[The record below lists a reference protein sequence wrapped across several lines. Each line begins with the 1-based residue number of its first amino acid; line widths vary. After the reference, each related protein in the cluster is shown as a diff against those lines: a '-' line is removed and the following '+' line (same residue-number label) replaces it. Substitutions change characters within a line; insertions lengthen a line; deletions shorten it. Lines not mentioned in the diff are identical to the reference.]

1 MATKAGDITFG
12 VGFQVDKTGLQQ
24 VQQQLQQL
32 QSGLKTTDIM
42 KINNSSLQE
51 AIQQL
56 TKIQSTAQDVQ
67 NVMTKAFNP
76 KIGSLNLSKFQSEL
90 KIAGHSIESIY
101 KDFNMAGAAGQAAF
115 RSVATQTLTANVQLK
130 EHNKL
135 LLDMGKTLAN
145 SFKYTVSYGVLNN
158 LTGAIQSA
166 FQYSKSLDSSLNDI
180 RIVTDKSANDM
191 ERFAESANQ
200 AAKELGKSTID
211 YTKAS
216 LIYYQQGLADEDV
229 EARTDVTLKAANVTG
244 QSTAEVSEQL
254 TAVWNG
260 YKVSAEEAELY
271 VDKLAAVAATTA
283 SDLEELS
290 TGMSKVASAANSMGV
305 DIDQLNGML
314 STIVSVTRQ
323 APESAG
329 TALKTIFARMGD
341 LELNGEDEFGV
352 SLGQVSGTLDS
363 VGIKILDATGNL
375 RKMGKVIE
383 EVGNKWNTG
392 AWTDAEKQA
401 IAIELAGKRQ
411 YNNLLALFDNW
422 DMYNKAIET
431 SMEAQGTLQ
440 KQQDIYMEST
450 AAHLQ
455 QMQAAWEGVK
465 DAILKPDDVNLVVD
479 AFSTFGTITE
489 SLIENLGGLKG
500 ILSLV
505 GAVGLQAFG
514 PSIGNAIAN
523 MVNNFDIAK
532 QQALSMKLELEAVN
546 KLRQSD
552 AYGKDAGIT
561 FIVDEAE
568 KLQSFYATLDT
579 ETVNTYKN
587 LLKVASEAKNTAIQ
601 YETMAEAAAKMVSAI
616 NGSQVNKE
624 GLLFGSQSDEVFLA
638 ISNLDDE
645 LAKVENHLA
654 EVGNLGSGDIV
665 MLGKTAR
672 TAAVDIG
679 ALGQKLGGFKDSSSA
694 VRQAAEELK
703 ILSNNGTISKDI
715 LTKNLHI
722 IQNEI
727 ERLKGNL
734 ENFGGISAEEMK
746 EAEIAAQQLAEQVE
760 HAGAVLETQNI
771 TAQITSSLGALTQFS
786 FGITSLG
793 NALST
798 LFNENASIEEKFT
811 SMFTGGLIGITTL
824 ISSVS
829 QLSKALLG
837 ESNIL
842 TVVTTLHKIRTAT
855 IKEENVAEL
864 TSIACEKIKAAATK
878 KKVAAIMAEI
888 VNRKVNIASLNK
900 ETAAELI
907 NKIAAEQ
914 NIKLKDT
921 TIAKMVQSIL
931 KLKNETFALNENT
944 VAKLANKAAS
954 LSLVAVIGTIIAAAG
969 VAAVAIHKYNEKLRE
984 NRIETNKTR
993 MEALN
998 SSIETLKSNQELIQS
1013 YKDLYHEYEISGEEN
1028 KELTNK
1034 ALELCDAY
1042 DLENEKILAL
1052 QGNYKTL
1059 NAIIAEK
1066 ERQEASQLANEART
1080 GKNITQE
1087 TAKDSLLGI
1096 KGNDAL
1102 VRSDG
1107 SARVR
1112 LDSGAWTGLGSN
1124 DDEIEQLL
1132 RNSRGYTIGQGG
1144 NTFKEYSNLKE
1155 LYEGLAEDLKTI
1167 QNSDIANYSSSDVYK
1182 KLKEQY
1188 DSMTESYESYLKYID
1203 EEKQATLTL
1212 YELDNQN
1219 NVSTFNKPFK
1229 SEDYQQFKNEVDNLR
1244 DYLVTNLG
1252 LAGDELNSAVSAYLG
1267 SLDNEYAA
1275 HYQALEKFNQHLLKS
1290 DIADTLEGLDNIQL
1304 EYLISIGYTGMGTK
1318 EQLDKILSHMPD
1330 DGSNHTTITLDYI
1343 EGIKTAV
1350 SDNKLTKKEAKEYAQ
1365 NLAGASTE
1373 NPIAYAGFAN
1383 KGSGAQF
1390 EIVQQ
1395 AENEGIAS
1403 EVKQM
1408 QEILDIQARQN
1419 EIINQQKDVEDV
1431 IAQNREMV
1439 NHLKQQEVEYQGESY
1454 TLAMLETEQEQ
1465 LKKDILEAEKA
1476 GDAERVVELNAQLKN
1491 SEAITDAVKEQLGVF
1506 DYYNNALITATAEAE
1521 RLKNNLEEASNVDF
1535 SNIELQAFDLIDQ
1548 SIDTTIKKISDL
1560 TSAAELIG
1568 AGFQVA
1574 ADDVEKLAKAYPE
1587 IFEGAS
1593 VAAEDMMQLN
1603 KEVVQNFIQ
1612 GKQEENK
1619 AEIESQIKKLQ
1630 AKRELLVAERDSN
1643 VKRIEILTQYLNHDI
1658 TVSQTQEQLSAE
1670 LNKYKQTVDDICT
1683 RNGIDNLQQGLNA
1696 NNEVSSNILQN
1707 IKTLYDAY
1715 DQLGAKAAAALA
1727 GEDYKGKM
1735 NIGSISSH
1743 NIRTWTEHSEDID
1756 NFNGSERIQKF
1767 YQEALT
1773 QVQELAAENEIL
1785 NAEIG
1790 ETDTGI
1796 ANLQGTLT
1804 KMEGVLGRIS
1814 SGKAGKKSNKSGGS
1828 SAQPDK
1834 KDLLHAEKEIDLY
1847 HNINLELDEIEHQM
1861 KMLQKA
1867 EDKAF
1872 GKNYLDN
1879 LNTQNKLLE
1888 KQKKLLKE
1896 KLQLTANDMATRRAQ
1911 LAEMGAAFDEEGYMT
1926 NYNALLTER
1935 LNKYNELV
1943 TAYNAMGTVQQK
1955 TSKQSIEDAK
1965 KEFDLLKERV
1975 SEYDKLFNSFSS
1987 LEEELQD
1994 KMDEQI
2000 ENQIKAFNYEVDV
2013 RLDMAEATRNW
2024 NDFYE
2029 KVIEDI
2035 EGIEDPVK
2043 KIITSMQT
2051 GLKNFESYYNGRD
2064 GLGSIQYLTEH
2075 VRETM
2080 AQVESIKNTGTSSVY
2095 GDNMSAAVEDLKKY
2109 NDSLMENLE
2118 GAQDIIN
2125 KIKDSYLDAIDEAND
2140 KLEEQTKQY
2149 EYIADLI
2156 NHDMNMVELLGGED
2170 DYADLARYY
2179 EMMHANNMQNVEF
2192 LRMQRDAIKAQLDA
2206 VEEGSEAWKK
2216 LYEQVQDAQKDLN
2229 SAVEDSLN
2237 NIIDKYSN
2245 AIKNIF
2251 DKLNKSV
2258 TSGLGLDY
2266 MQESYDRQVDNGDNY
2281 LDDPNRLYAI
2291 EKIRNKYKDAL
2302 NSTSD
2307 LAAQRKIADVMAQ
2320 QLKYLEE
2327 KDQLS
2332 QYEVERAEKIYDLT
2346 MKQIALQEAQAN
2358 KSQLRLKRDA
2368 QGNYSYQYVADQDA
2382 MNDAQQEVNDAMNDL
2397 YNFDL
2402 ENYRDI
2408 LGQATELT
2416 KEYEELVTEILE
2428 NAALSEEERTQRL
2441 AEVKNWYYTEMNAL
2455 EEQLAINKVNLQE
2468 SANMELE
2475 ELYRQNNEVFQG
2487 VIFEEM
2493 VPGWNG
2499 ALDEMVTNFT
2509 EDFIPRCEESMRDL
2523 EAETE
2528 KYQNDVHALEQSA
2541 NQDFTAI
2548 RGGIDLTITETQSL
2562 MHSNSE
2568 LIDTYY
2574 REMGAITDV
2583 LGKLD
2588 DLIHKYDDVRDAAV
2602 RMAEAASQAYQ
2613 QIQLTQYKA
2622 MEAEKFVGQGNLNNY
2637 NNAVGKVTDGDGS
2650 DRNGSSSG
2658 QTKSQNPTITI
2669 QGTYYWRV
2677 ESSGITAASG
2687 GPMRMN
2693 EAKEKCEEVAKSV
2706 LGDYTITLEGST
2718 YVARKKVHV
2727 TSTYKGGK
2735 MTTQYWVGANPNYRF
2750 ATGGYTGDWHSN
2762 DGKLAILDSKE
2773 LVLNADDTK
2782 NMLDAVNVVRH
2793 IVASLDGSM
2802 NARVAGMAINPDIS
2816 QALSQV
2822 GGASA
2827 IDQNVTISASF
2838 PNVSSHTE
2846 IEQAFENLVNRASQ
2860 AAWSTRV

>member
-1 MATKAGDITFG
+1 MATRAGDITFG
-12 VGFQVDKTGLQQ
+12 VGFQVDKSGLQQ
-24 VQQQLQQL
+24 VQQSLQQIQNMSKEKFMEL
-32 QSGLKTTDIM
+32 NPTLNTIQV
-42 KINNSSLQE
+42 E
-51 AIQQL
+51 QQL
-56 TKIQSTAQDVQ
+56 KALKKTAQDVGIAL
-67 NVMTKAFNP
+67 NNSFNA
-76 KIGSLNLSKFQSEL
+76 KLNTFNLSTFNQQLQTAEKTVDQLYRQFSQ
-90 KIAGHSIESIY
+90 AGEI
-101 KDFNMAGAAGQAAF
+101 GAAAF
-115 RSVATQTLTANVQLK
+115 RQMTTQSLTANVQLK
-130 EHNKL
+130 QSNQL
-135 LLDMGKTLAN
+135 LTDMGKTLLN
-145 SFKYTVSYGVLNN
+145 SFKYTLSYGTLNLLSSSIRN
-158 LTGAIQSA
+158 A
-166 FQYSKSLDSSLNDI
+166 FQYSKALDSSLNDI
-180 RIVTDKSANDM
+180 RIVTDKSADDM
-191 ERFAESANQ
+191 ERFAQSANK
-200 AAKELGKSTID
+200 AAKELGQSTTD

-216 LIYYQQGLADEDV
+216 LIYYQQGLEETDV
-229 EARTDVTLKAANVTG
+229 TARTDVTLKAANVTG
-244 QSTAEVSEQL
+244 QSTQEVSEQL

-260 YKVSAEEAELY
+260 YKVSAAEAELY

-290 TGMSKVASAANSMGV
+290 TGMSKVASAAAAMGV
-305 DIDQLNGML
+305 DVDQLNGML
-314 STIVSVTRQ
+314 STIISVTRQ

-341 LELNGEDEFGV
+341 LKINGEDEFGV
-352 SLGQVSGTLDS
+352 SLGEVSGQLAE
-363 VGIKILDATGNL
+363 VGVNIMNAKGEL
-375 RKMGKVIE
+375 RDMGEVIE
-383 EVGNKWNTG
+383 EVGQKWNSG
-392 AWTDAEKQA
+392 VWSGAEKQA

-422 DMYNKAIET
+422 DMYNKAVET
-431 SMEAQGTLQ
+431 SMKSQGTLQ

-450 AAHLQ
+450 VAHLQKMRTSLEGVKDSLLEPNDINPILDGLTSFIEILEKAVDMVGGLQGLFAGLAPVILKAMGPSLASGIDNIINNRAIEEQNQALYQSQMSSIYNLKNSSAYKEDTDLQKLVDSADRLYSSYKVLEPEQQKQLQNMLLQQQKASETAKAYDNMAKSAAENAKNYADDAGFSSSSVKSGYGTQTFKELQKDGDEFLKRLQKIGSSTDEDTKKLQ
-455 QMQAAWEGVK
+455 QMQRVVK
-465 DAILKPDDVNLVVD
+465 DAFVDGDYSFALKNMSKDSYDAIMDIVQDQSFVDEGWEGWKNKIRQVESEFIKMKKTGEDGLGAMSAEAQKARQESQDLGNALETALNSAKRTSSINSFIQFSTSISQMVFAVNTLSNAFKALEDDSLSANEKISQIFMAASMGLPSLISSFNSLKETLGVTNSLWTVLNATEGTGLALGELTVALFNKKKMQAIIDNNLRMLSIKLGKQEAFESREITAAELLELAAKEGNAAATTDLAGRTKILINLQQKLAESILASPFVAVTAAIVVATTAIVAYKNHLDEVAKAERQTNLERIQSNDKLIEEAENNKTLVDSYNKLYNKYKTTGEAKEDLVTSTEELIKQYGIEDGQLLLLQGDYDTLSQKINKAREAELERQKITSQSNLRTISMDAEQAEQGKWYQRGVATTTYGPGASRGELLLNAQVKNALTINERDEAGGKPLTDVTINVDWSDVNKAKEQIEALQQQLEDWDRQGVSTSDPLYKMIHDYLNNDTMSKYIEELNTNISNRNTALLQQTDVQLGLSQSKDFKEFKQKVD
-479 AFSTFGTITE
+479 DFRKEMSTSFVKGDEVDSYISSLDSQYSKLYDSYSSQIHNLNDQARKFIDSLSEHDLQLFLTMKVDEQTSDKEIKEWLEREKRTLKVQNTYSISDTVSGLGEAIQDKKITKNE
-489 SLIENLGGLKG
+489 QKSINEQIASLSDMGYATEMEDFNNKSLIERLTILRHIEEEQAVLQRQQIEMSHADAEAQTRENERLRLLQMEQAVYDTMASIPHDDRQGNKNYEEAQANLVK
-500 ILSLV
+500 I
-505 GAVGLQAFG
+505 
-514 PSIGNAIAN
+514 
-523 MVNNFDIAK
+523 
-532 QQALSMKLELEAVN
+532 QQALKEIGNTKDLDSLENKLKEIFGQEYEINVVVNATTDEDILSYYTNQTEALTNEMDGLLKASELFEENWTVAQENASQIAKEMPYIFDGFEKINEDGSITFDKEYLNAILDTKQAEIEATRDTLLLELEADKQRLESKKN
-546 KLRQSD
+546 QLDSQIKIAHQL
-552 AYGKDAGIT
+552 
-561 FIVDEAE
+561 AE
-568 KLQSFYATLDT
+568 GEISIEQ
-579 ETVNTYKN
+579 
-587 LLKVASEAKNTAIQ
+587 AKNQANELGLDKYGDFLTDQYNAWLKGADDTNAQIASSTTSLADAMVADINRVTAAWQQTWKAALTGGGVPIETAGASQYQAAIQ
-601 YETMAEAAAKMVSAI
+601 EVSAKGKNRI
-616 NGSQVNKE
+616 EQYAAQSQKAANEASKA
-624 GLLFGSQSDEVFLA
+624 F
-638 ISNLDDE
+638 
-645 LAKVENHLA
+645 
-654 EVGNLGSGDIV
+654 GDILEKSLTQQREQV
-665 MLGKTAR
+665 
-672 TAAVDIG
+672 V
-679 ALGQKLGGFKDSSSA
+679 KD
-694 VRQAAEELK
+694 
-703 ILSNNGTISKDI
+703 
-715 LTKNLHI
+715 
-722 IQNEI
+722 
-727 ERLKGNL
+727 
-734 ENFGGISAEEMK
+734 
-746 EAEIAAQQLAEQVE
+746 IAAQDA
-760 HAGAVLETQNI
+760 NI
-771 TAQITSSLGALTQFS
+771 SALKGS
-786 FGITSLG
+786 ADKYI
-793 NALST
+793 N
-798 LFNENASIEEKFT
+798 
-811 SMFTGGLIGITTL
+811 
-824 ISSVS
+824 
-829 QLSKALLG
+829 
-837 ESNIL
+837 
-842 TVVTTLHKIRTAT
+842 
-855 IKEENVAEL
+855 
-864 TSIACEKIKAAATK
+864 
-878 KKVAAIMAEI
+878 
-888 VNRKVNIASLNK
+888 SLNR
-900 ETAAELI
+900 
-907 NKIAAEQ
+907 
-914 NIKLKDT
+914 
-921 TIAKMVQSIL
+921 V
-931 KLKNETFALNENT
+931 
-944 VAKLANKAAS
+944 KA
-954 LSLVAVIGTIIAAAG
+954 
-969 VAAVAIHKYNEKLRE
+969 
-984 NRIETNKTR
+984 
-993 MEALN
+993 
-998 SSIETLKSNQELIQS
+998 
-1013 YKDLYHEYEISGEEN
+1013 
-1028 KELTNK
+1028 
-1034 ALELCDAY
+1034 
-1042 DLENEKILAL
+1042 
-1052 QGNYKTL
+1052 
-1059 NAIIAEK
+1059 
-1066 ERQEASQLANEART
+1066 
-1080 GKNITQE
+1080 
-1087 TAKDSLLGI
+1087 
-1096 KGNDAL
+1096 
-1102 VRSDG
+1102 
-1107 SARVR
+1107 
-1112 LDSGAWTGLGSN
+1112 
-1124 DDEIEQLL
+1124 
-1132 RNSRGYTIGQGG
+1132 
-1144 NTFKEYSNLKE
+1144 
-1155 LYEGLAEDLKTI
+1155 
-1167 QNSDIANYSSSDVYK
+1167 
-1182 KLKEQY
+1182 
-1188 DSMTESYESYLKYID
+1188 
-1203 EEKQATLTL
+1203 
-1212 YELDNQN
+1212 
-1219 NVSTFNKPFK
+1219 
-1229 SEDYQQFKNEVDNLR
+1229 
-1244 DYLVTNLG
+1244 
-1252 LAGDELNSAVSAYLG
+1252 
-1267 SLDNEYAA
+1267 
-1275 HYQALEKFNQHLLKS
+1275 
-1290 DIADTLEGLDNIQL
+1290 
-1304 EYLISIGYTGMGTK
+1304 
-1318 EQLDKILSHMPD
+1318 
-1330 DGSNHTTITLDYI
+1330 
-1343 EGIKTAV
+1343 
-1350 SDNKLTKKEAKEYAQ
+1350 
-1365 NLAGASTE
+1365 
-1373 NPIAYAGFAN
+1373 
-1383 KGSGAQF
+1383 
-1390 EIVQQ
+1390 
-1395 AENEGIAS
+1395 
-1403 EVKQM
+1403 
-1408 QEILDIQARQN
+1408 
-1419 EIINQQKDVEDV
+1419 
-1431 IAQNREMV
+1431 
-1439 NHLKQQEVEYQGESY
+1439 
-1454 TLAMLETEQEQ
+1454 
-1465 LKKDILEAEKA
+1465 
-1476 GDAERVVELNAQLKN
+1476 
-1491 SEAITDAVKEQLGVF
+1491 
-1506 DYYNNALITATAEAE
+1506 
-1521 RLKNNLEEASNVDF
+1521 
-1535 SNIELQAFDLIDQ
+1535 
-1548 SIDTTIKKISDL
+1548 
-1560 TSAAELIG
+1560 
-1568 AGFQVA
+1568 
-1574 ADDVEKLAKAYPE
+1574 
-1587 IFEGAS
+1587 
-1593 VAAEDMMQLN
+1593 
-1603 KEVVQNFIQ
+1603 
-1612 GKQEENK
+1612 
-1619 AEIESQIKKLQ
+1619 
-1630 AKRELLVAERDSN
+1630 
-1643 VKRIEILTQYLNHDI
+1643 
-1658 TVSQTQEQLSAE
+1658 
-1670 LNKYKQTVDDICT
+1670 
-1683 RNGIDNLQQGLNA
+1683 
-1696 NNEVSSNILQN
+1696 
-1707 IKTLYDAY
+1707 
-1715 DQLGAKAAAALA
+1715 
-1727 GEDYKGKM
+1727 
-1735 NIGSISSH
+1735 
-1743 NIRTWTEHSEDID
+1743 
-1756 NFNGSERIQKF
+1756 
-1767 YQEALT
+1767 
-1773 QVQELAAENEIL
+1773 
-1785 NAEIG
+1785 
-1790 ETDTGI
+1790 
-1796 ANLQGTLT
+1796 
-1804 KMEGVLGRIS
+1804 
-1814 SGKAGKKSNKSGGS
+1814 GKAGKEPKSKSGS

-1834 KDLLHAEKEIDLY
+1834 KDLLHSEKEIDLY
-1847 HNINLELDEIEHQM
+1847 HDINLELDEIEHQI
-1861 KMLQKA
+1861 KLLQKA

-1879 LNTQNKLLE
+1879 LNAQNKLLE

-1935 LNKYNELV
+1935 LNKYNELI
-1943 TAYNAMGTVQQK
+1943 TAYNAMGTAQQK

-1975 SEYDKLFNSFSS
+1975 SEYDKLFNSFNS

-2080 AQVESIKNTGTSSVY
+2080 AQVESIKNTGTSSIY

-2109 NDSLMENLE
+2109 NDNLMENLE
-2118 GAQDIIN
+2118 DSQDIIN

-2170 DYADLARYY
+2170 DYADLASYY

-2206 VEEGSEAWKK
+2206 AEEGSEAWKK

-2245 AIKNIF
+2245 AIKNVF

-2266 MQESYDRQVDNGDNY
+2266 MQESYDRQIDNGNNY

-2291 EKIRNKYKDAL
+2291 EKIRNKYKNAL

-2346 MKQIALQEAQAN
+2346 MKQITLQEAQAN

-2441 AEVKNWYYTEMNAL
+2441 TEVKNWYYTEMNAL

-2475 ELYRQNNEVFQG
+2475 ELYRQNNETFQG

-2493 VPGWNG
+2493 IPGWNG

-2588 DLIHKYDDVRDAAV
+2588 DLIHKYDDVRNAAV

-2637 NNAVGKVTDGDGS
+2637 NDAVGKVTNGGGS
-2650 DRNGSSSG
+2650 GGNGGSSG

-2762 DGKLAILDSKE
+2762 DGKLAVLDSKE

-2782 NMLDAVNVVRH
+2782 NMLDAVNIVRH

-2802 NARVAGMAINPDIS
+2802 NTRVAGMAINPDFT
-2816 QALSQV
+2816 QALSGV

-2827 IDQNVTISASF
+2827 VDQNVTISASF

>member
-67 NVMTKAFNP
+67 NAMTKAFNP

-90 KIAGHSIESIY
+90 KTAGHSIESIY

-145 SFKYTVSYGVLNN
+145 SFKYTISYGVINN

-166 FQYSKSLDSSLNDI
+166 FQYSKALDSSLNDI

-191 ERFAESANQ
+191 ERFAESANK
-200 AAKELGKSTID
+200 AAKELGASTID

-216 LIYYQQGLADEDV
+216 LIYYQQGLTDEDV

-290 TGMSKVASAANSMGV
+290 TGMSKVASAANAMGV

-352 SLGQVSGTLDS
+352 SLGKVSSALDS
-363 VGIKILDATGNL
+363 VGVKILDINGEI
-375 RKMGKVIE
+375 RDMGEVIE

-401 IAIELAGKRQ
+401 LAIALAGKRQ

-422 DMYNKAIET
+422 DMYNKAVET
-431 SMEAQGTLQ
+431 SMSSQGTLQ

-455 QMQAAWEGVK
+455 QMQTAWEGVK
-465 DAILKPDDVNLVVD
+465 DAILKPDDINPLID
-479 AFSTFGTITE
+479 TFGGFADTTKA
-489 SLIENLGGLKG
+489 LIDSLGGLPG
-500 ILSLV
+500 VLITV
-505 GAVGLQAFG
+505 GTIGARVFG
-514 PSIGNAIAN
+514 PVLGENIDSII
-523 MVNNFDIAK
+523 NNFGIMR
-532 QQALSMKLELEAVN
+532 QQNQALISELQMVQELKTGQFAN
-546 KLRQSD
+546 
-552 AYGKDAGIT
+552 
-561 FIVDEAE
+561 DEGVTALVQQIE
-568 KLQSFYATLDT
+568 KLQAVYGNINSAQA
-579 ETVNTYKN
+579 NMHKN
-587 LLKVASEAKNTAIQ
+587 LIKIASEALNTKLQ
-601 YETMAEAAAKMVSAI
+601 YEAMAEAAAKAMNI
-616 NGSQVNKE
+616 KE
-624 GLLFGSQSDEVFLA
+624 GKDTYT
-638 ISNLDDE
+638 
-645 LAKVENHLA
+645 
-654 EVGNLGSGDIV
+654 
-665 MLGKTAR
+665 GK
-672 TAAVDIG
+672 
-679 ALGQKLGGFKDSSSA
+679 
-694 VRQAAEELK
+694 E
-703 ILSNNGTISKDI
+703 ILSNNMFTEVQKIGEDFKDASTNVTYFRKTLGEVSKDTTNIFKAFNDAANGVTTYSDSINICKEVLKELGAYEDSASDELRNLAADFELYIKQTGNTKKVSQEFLDIISKIANTAGEMGNNLSRAGSDMEQNYSAAVQRLNAKMQEMQESMKS
-715 LTKNLHI
+715 LT
-722 IQNEI
+722 IQDVT
-727 ERLKGNL
+727 
-734 ENFGGISAEEMK
+734 A
-746 EAEIAAQQLAEQVE
+746 
-760 HAGAVLETQNI
+760 NI
-771 TAQITSSLGALTQFS
+771 TGTVG
-786 FGITSLG
+786 
-793 NALST
+793 
-798 LFNENASIEEKFT
+798 
-811 SMFTGGLIGITTL
+811 
-824 ISSVS
+824 SVS
-829 QLSKALLG
+829 QLAMSLQ
-837 ESNIL
+837 
-842 TVVTTLHKIRTAT
+842 TLHNSYQQAKDGNTSFLNTFISGSFA
-855 IKEENVAEL
+855 IGMFISSLQGMAKSLGVLQIAEETL
-864 TSIACEKIKAAATK
+864 AAF
-878 KKVAAIMAEI
+878 
-888 VNRKVNIASLNK
+888 RNK
-900 ETAAELI
+900 SS
-907 NKIAAEQ
+907 KQ
-914 NIKLKDT
+914 
-921 TIAKMVQSIL
+921 
-931 KLKNETFALNENT
+931 
-944 VAKLANKAAS
+944 KLA
-954 LSLVAVIGTIIAAAG
+954 
-969 VAAVAIHKYNEKLRE
+969 
-984 NRIETNKTR
+984 
-993 MEALN
+993 
-998 SSIETLKSNQELIQS
+998 
-1013 YKDLYHEYEISGEEN
+1013 
-1028 KELTNK
+1028 
-1034 ALELCDAY
+1034 
-1042 DLENEKILAL
+1042 
-1052 QGNYKTL
+1052 
-1059 NAIIAEK
+1059 
-1066 ERQEASQLANEART
+1066 
-1080 GKNITQE
+1080 
-1087 TAKDSLLGI
+1087 
-1096 KGNDAL
+1096 
-1102 VRSDG
+1102 
-1107 SARVR
+1107 
-1112 LDSGAWTGLGSN
+1112 
-1124 DDEIEQLL
+1124 
-1132 RNSRGYTIGQGG
+1132 
-1144 NTFKEYSNLKE
+1144 
-1155 LYEGLAEDLKTI
+1155 
-1167 QNSDIANYSSSDVYK
+1167 
-1182 KLKEQY
+1182 
-1188 DSMTESYESYLKYID
+1188 ID
-1203 EEKQATLTL
+1203 
-1212 YELDNQN
+1212 
-1219 NVSTFNKPFK
+1219 
-1229 SEDYQQFKNEVDNLR
+1229 
-1244 DYLVTNLG
+1244 
-1252 LAGDELNSAVSAYLG
+1252 
-1267 SLDNEYAA
+1267 
-1275 HYQALEKFNQHLLKS
+1275 ALEKASNGEVIES
-1290 DIADTLEGLDNIQL
+1290 IAGKIFAQKTEGTLRDQNAVKIAINTAL
-1304 EYLISIGYTGMGTK
+1304 EEANAKVNEENTAA
-1318 EQLDKILSHMPD
+1318 IL
-1330 DGSNHTTITLDYI
+1330 
-1343 EGIKTAV
+1343 
-1350 SDNKLTKKEAKEYAQ
+1350 AKVMA
-1365 NLAGASTE
+1365 
-1373 NPIAYAGFAN
+1373 
-1383 KGSGAQF
+1383 
-1390 EIVQQ
+1390 
-1395 AENEGIAS
+1395 
-1403 EVKQM
+1403 
-1408 QEILDIQARQN
+1408 
-1419 EIINQQKDVEDV
+1419 
-1431 IAQNREMV
+1431 
-1439 NHLKQQEVEYQGESY
+1439 
-1454 TLAMLETEQEQ
+1454 
-1465 LKKDILEAEKA
+1465 LEAEKKA
-1476 GDAERVVELNAQLKN
+1476 QEALIALKTASKFLGIATAIAVAVSAFVIYKNHVDEVAKAEREANLERIKNNDKIIEEAENNKTLVDSYNKLYNKYKTTGEAKEDLVASTEELIKQYGIEDGQLLLLQGDYDTLSQKINKAREAELERQKTTSQSNLRTISMDAEQAEQGKWYQRGVATTTYGPGASRGELLLNAQVKNALTINERDEAGGKPLTDVTINVDWSDVNKAKEQIEALQQQLEDWDRQGVSTSDPLYKMIHDYLNNDTMSKYIEELNTNISNRNTALLQQTDIQLGLSQSKDFKEFKQKVDDFRKEMSTSFVKGDEVDSYISSLDSQYSKLYDSYSSQIHNLNDQARKFIDSLSEHDLQLFLTMKVDEQTSDKEIKEWLEREKRTLKVQN
-1491 SEAITDAVKEQLGVF
+1491 TYSISDTVSGLGEAIQDKKITKNEQKSINEQIASLSDMGYATEMEDFNNKSLIERLTILRHIEEEQAILQRQQIEMSHTDAEAQTRENERLRLLQMEQAVYDTMASIPHDDRQGNKNYEEAQANLVKIQQALKEIGNTKDLDSLENKLKEIFGQEYEINVVVNATTDEDILN
-1506 DYYNNALITATAEAE
+1506 YYTNQTEALINEMDGL
-1521 RLKNNLEEASNVDF
+1521 LKASELFEENWTVAQENTSQMAKEMPY
-1535 SNIELQAFDLIDQ
+1535 IFDGF
-1548 SIDTTIKKISDL
+1548 KKIN
-1560 TSAAELIG
+1560 
-1568 AGFQVA
+1568 
-1574 ADDVEKLAKAYPE
+1574 
-1587 IFEGAS
+1587 
-1593 VAAEDMMQLN
+1593 EDGSITFDKEHLN
-1603 KEVVQNFIQ
+1603 AILDT
-1612 GKQEENK
+1612 KQ
-1619 AEIESQIKKLQ
+1619 AEIEATRDTLLLELEADKQRLESKKNQLDSQIKIAHQLAEGEISIEQ
-1630 AKRELLVAERDSN
+1630 AKNQANELGLDKYGDFLTDQYNAWLKGADDTNAQIASSTTSLADAMVTDINRVTAAWQQTWEAALTGGGVPIETAGASQYQAAIQEVSAKGKN
-1643 VKRIEILTQYLNHDI
+1643 RIEQYAAQSQKAANEASKAFGDILEKSLTQQREQVVKDIAAQDANISALKGSADKYINSLNR
-1658 TVSQTQEQLSAE
+1658 V
-1670 LNKYKQTVDDICT
+1670 
-1683 RNGIDNLQQGLNA
+1683 
-1696 NNEVSSNILQN
+1696 
-1707 IKTLYDAY
+1707 
-1715 DQLGAKAAAALA
+1715 KA
-1727 GEDYKGKM
+1727 
-1735 NIGSISSH
+1735 
-1743 NIRTWTEHSEDID
+1743 
-1756 NFNGSERIQKF
+1756 
-1767 YQEALT
+1767 
-1773 QVQELAAENEIL
+1773 
-1785 NAEIG
+1785 
-1790 ETDTGI
+1790 
-1796 ANLQGTLT
+1796 
-1804 KMEGVLGRIS
+1804 
-1814 SGKAGKKSNKSGGS
+1814 GKAGKEPKSKSGS

-1834 KDLLHAEKEIDLY
+1834 KDLLHSEKEIDLY
-1847 HNINLELDEIEHQM
+1847 HDINLELDEIEHQM
-1861 KMLQKA
+1861 KLLQKA

-1879 LNTQNKLLE
+1879 LNAQNKLLE

-1926 NYNALLTER
+1926 NYNALLIER
-1935 LNKYNELV
+1935 LNKYNELI
-1943 TAYNAMGTVQQK
+1943 TAYNAMGTAQQK

-1975 SEYDKLFNSFSS
+1975 SEYDKLFNSFNS

-2013 RLDMAEATRNW
+2013 RLDMAEATRDW

-2029 KVIEDI
+2029 KVIADI

-2043 KIITSMQT
+2043 KIITSMHT
-2051 GLKNFESYYNGRD
+2051 GLKNFETYFNGRD

-2118 GAQDIIN
+2118 DAQDIIN

-2441 AEVKNWYYTEMNAL
+2441 EEVKNWYYTEMNAL

-2475 ELYRQNNEVFQG
+2475 ELYRQNNEIFQG

-2523 EAETE
+2523 EAETKQYQDE
-2528 KYQNDVHALEQSA
+2528 IDVLAAQAGVDFGLIKAGTDAVIGATQQLMQTNEAVIGTYNQEMSAIMGAVNAMEQLIQKYQEAQQQA
-2541 NQDFTAI
+2541 IATA
-2548 RGGIDLTITETQSL
+2548 
-2562 MHSNSE
+2562 
-2568 LIDTYY
+2568 
-2574 REMGAITDV
+2574 
-2583 LGKLD
+2583 
-2588 DLIHKYDDVRDAAV
+2588 DAAAK
-2602 RMAEAASQAYQ
+2602 MWNALQLGAYSTTASAA
-2613 QIQLTQYKA
+2613 I
-2622 MEAEKFVGQGNLNNY
+2622 E
-2637 NNAVGKVTDGDGS
+2637 
-2650 DRNGSSSG
+2650 
-2658 QTKSQNPTITI
+2658 
-2669 QGTYYWRV
+2669 
-2677 ESSGITAASG
+2677 GIANSIKDT
-2687 GPMRMN
+2687 
-2693 EAKEKCEEVAKSV
+2693 AKELNSMGDAVSNTAK
-2706 LGDYTITLEGST
+2706 
-2718 YVARKKVHV
+2718 
-2727 TSTYKGGK
+2727 
-2735 MTTQYWVGANPNYRF
+2735 QVGAVEKEKEKTSNGYSIVVGGELVQHGLTKEEAYRVSAKIPNYGPSVSIMTDEDWWKRVGRF

-2762 DGKLAILDSKE
+2762 DGKLAVLDSKE

-2782 NMLDAVNVVRH
+2782 NMLDAVNIVRN

-2816 QALSQV
+2816 QALSGV
-2822 GGASA
+2822 SGASA
-2827 IDQNVTISASF
+2827 VDQNVTISASF